1 MRAWVAVAVLGQG
14 VGVAAGQP
22 PGLPPLAL
30 TPPAILASP
39 MPLLEPSVARPAER
53 TQPINLATALQL
65 AGASPLDVQ
74 IAARQVELSAKAFDR
89 AKLLWLPNIVTG
101 VDYFHHDG
109 LQQNFGGDLV
119 SSSRSS
125 AMVGVGPNV
134 VFGVT
139 DAIYAPLAARQDV
152 RARRAV
158 LQAATNDA
166 AFAVADAYFTLQQA
180 RGELGGA
187 AYATKQAEEV
197 FRRAEKL
204 AAGLAPPLEAT
215 RAKVELARRRQA
227 EASALERRA
236 VASAELARLLRLDA
250 GAVLEPAEPPYLVVT
265 VIDAAATVD
274 ALIPIALTS
283 RPELAGQ
290 QAVVQAALV
299 RLKQEKIRPLVP
311 SIALRSVST
320 NPSGSIGYGAFGG
333 GRGGNVGNFGNRYDV
348 DVQVM
353 WEFQQLGFGNKLR
366 AGERKIEYEIATL
379 ELFRTQ
385 DRVAAEVSTAHA
397 QARAAADRLA
407 LAEPAL
413 RDAVELMQKS
423 LEGLGQTRRAGE
435 LVTLIV
441 RPQEVVAA
449 LQLLAQTN
457 ADFHAA
463 VGDSNRAQ
471 FRLYRALGHPSGAL
485 PAVVAAPGES
495 RPAN

>member
-1 MRAWVAVAVLGQG
+1 MRAWIAVALLGHGAG
-14 VGVAAGQP
+14 VSAQSLGI
-22 PGLPPLAL
+22 PPLAL
-30 TPPAILASP
+30 SSPVPSAEPA
-39 MPLLEPSVARPAER
+39 VARPAER

-65 AGASPLDVQ
+65 AGASPIDVQ
-74 IAARQVELSAKAFDR
+74 IAARQVELSAKAYDR
-89 AKLLWLPNIVTG
+89 AKLLWLPNISTG

-109 LQQNFGGDLV
+109 LQQNFAGDPV

-125 AMVGVGPNV
+125 AMVGFGPNV

-139 DAIYAPLAARQDV
+139 DAIYSPLAARQDV

-158 LQAATNDA
+158 LQAVTNDT
-166 AFAVADAYFTLQQA
+166 AFQVADAYFTLQQA
-180 RGELGGA
+180 RGELSGA
-187 AYATKQAEEV
+187 AYATQQAEEV
-197 FRRAEKL
+197 SRRAARL
-204 AAGLAPPLEAT
+204 AEGLAPPLEAT

-227 EASALERRA
+227 EATALERRA

-250 GAVLEPAEPPYLVVT
+250 GAVLEPAEPTFLPVT
-265 VIDAAATVD
+265 VIDAGATVD
-274 ALIPIALTS
+274 ALIPVALTS

-290 QAVVQAALV
+290 QAIVQAALV

-320 NPSGSIGYGAFGG
+320 NPSGSLGYGAFGG
-333 GRGGNVGNFGNRYDV
+333 GQGGTVGNVRGRYDI
-348 DVQVM
+348 DLQVM
-353 WEFQQLGFGNKLR
+353 WEFQQLGFGNKIR
-366 AGERKIEYEIATL
+366 AGERKIEYEVAIL

-385 DRVAAEVSTAHA
+385 DRVATEVSTAHA
-397 QARAAADRLA
+397 QTRAAADRLA

-423 LEGLGQTRRAGE
+423 LDGLGQTRRTGE

-463 VGDSNRAQ
+463 VGDYNRAQ
-471 FRLYRALGHPSGAL
+471 FRLYRALGHPPGAL
-485 PAVVAAPGES
+485 PSTVAPPAPA

>member
-1 MRAWVAVAVLGQG
+1 MRAWIAVALLGHG
-14 VGVAAGQP
+14 AGVAAQQP
-22 PGLPPLAL
+22 GIPPLAL
-30 TPPAILASP
+30 SSPVPAA
-39 MPLLEPSVARPAER
+39 EPTVARAAER

-65 AGASPLDVQ
+65 AGASPIDVQ
-74 IAARQVELSAKAFDR
+74 IAARQVELSAKAYDR
-89 AKLLWLPNIVTG
+89 AKLLWLPNISTG

-109 LQQNFGGDLV
+109 LQQNFAGDLV

-139 DAIYAPLAARQDV
+139 DAIYSPLAARQDV

-158 LQAATNDA
+158 LQAVTNDT
-166 AFAVADAYFTLQQA
+166 AFQVADAYFTLQQA

-187 AYATKQAEEV
+187 AYATQQAEEV
-197 FRRAEKL
+197 SRRAARL
-204 AAGLAPPLEAT
+204 AEGLAPPLEAT

-227 EASALERRA
+227 ESTALERRA

-250 GAVLEPAEPPYLVVT
+250 GAVLEPAEPTFLPVT
-265 VIDAAATVD
+265 VIDAGATVD
-274 ALIPIALTS
+274 ALIPVALTS

-333 GRGGNVGNFGNRYDV
+333 GHGDTVGNFRGRYDV
-348 DVQVM
+348 DLQVM
-353 WEFQQLGFGNKLR
+353 WEFQQLGFGNKIR
-366 AGERKIEYEIATL
+366 AGERKVEYEVAIL

-397 QARAAADRLA
+397 QTRAAADRLA

-413 RDAVELMQKS
+413 RDAVELVQKS
-423 LEGLGQTRRAGE
+423 LDGLGQTRRTGE

-449 LQLLAQTN
+449 VQLLAQTN

-463 VGDSNRAQ
+463 VGDYNRAQ

-485 PAVVAAPGES
+485 PETVAPPAPT

>member
-1 MRAWVAVAVLGQG
+1 MRTWLAVVVLGQG
-14 VGVAAGQP
+14 VGVALAQP
-22 PGLPPLAL
+22 P
-30 TPPAILASP
+30 
-39 MPLLEPSVARPAER
+39 EPSATR

-65 AGASPLDVQ
+65 AGASPIDVQ
-74 IAARQVELSAKAFDR
+74 IAARQVELSAKAYDR
-89 AKLLWLPNIVTG
+89 ARLLWLPNVVTG
-101 VDYFHHDG
+101 VDYFHHEG
-109 LQQNFGGDLV
+109 LQQNFAGELV

-139 DAIYAPLAARQDV
+139 DAIYSPLAARQDV
-152 RARRAV
+152 RARRAA
-158 LQAATNDA
+158 LQATTNDA

-187 AYATKQAEEV
+187 AFATKQAEEV
-197 FRRAEKL
+197 SRRAEKL
-204 AAGLAPPLEAT
+204 VAGLAPPLEAN
-215 RAKVELARRRQA
+215 RARVELARRRQA
-227 EASALERRA
+227 ELVATERRA
-236 VASAELARLLRLDA
+236 VASAELCRLLRLDA
-250 GAVLEPAEPPYLVVT
+250 GALLEPVERPELVVT
-265 VIDAAATVD
+265 VIDGTATVD
-274 ALIPIALTS
+274 ALIPVALTF

-333 GRGGNVGNFGNRYDV
+333 GRGGNVGDFGNRFDV

-353 WEFQQLGFGNKLR
+353 WEFQQLGFGNRIR
-366 AGERKIEYEIATL
+366 AGERKVEYEIATL
-379 ELFRTQ
+379 ELFRAQ

-413 RDAVELMQKS
+413 RDAVELVAKS

-435 LVTLIV
+435 LVTLVV

-449 LQLLAQTN
+449 VQLLAQAN
-457 ADFHAA
+457 ADFYAA
-463 VGDSNRAQ
+463 VGDANRAQ
-471 FRLYRALGHPSGAL
+471 FRLYRALGHPAGAL
-485 PAVVAAPGES
+485 PAAVAPPAVTPAPVPP
-495 RPAN
+495 PAVARTAN